1 MFSSSVT
8 RSPGLLSIRR
18 ARTSN
23 ALGPS
28 KKAYVLAQI
37 DRSAEPATP
46 HKRASCCEHTGR
58 GLRGQTKQDQVWE
71 PEQKRARRHEAKKR
85 LPRKFVHSVPTKAG
99 RPQHSRNSP
108 PA

>member
-8 RSPGLLSIRR
+8 RSPGLLSLRR

-46 HKRASCCEHTGR
+46 HKRASCCEHAGR
-58 GLRGQTKQDQVWE
+58 GLRVQTKQDQVWE
-71 PEQKRARRHEAKKR
+71 PEQKRARRHEAKQR
-85 LPRKFVHSVPTKAG
+85 LQRQLVQAVLTQAAQ
-99 RPQHSRNSP
+99 R
-108 PA
+108 